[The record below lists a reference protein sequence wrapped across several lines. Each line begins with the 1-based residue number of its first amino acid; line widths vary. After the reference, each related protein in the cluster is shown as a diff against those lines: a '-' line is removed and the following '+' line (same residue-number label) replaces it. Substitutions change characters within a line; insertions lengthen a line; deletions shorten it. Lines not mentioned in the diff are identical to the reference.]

1 MTKVLFVDWRACD
14 YIGDS
19 TAPSDYQGRI
29 ISRIEPN
36 GTASSVFVET
46 NARGE
51 GETSPAGMH
60 VNLSLSEQAGQDR
73 WRLRIGETYQ
83 NSSKNKFQGS
93 DIMPWFKGSLKYVRV
108 NYFVPGDVDR
118 GAASYWVYSS
128 GGASYGEFFPAS
140 LVRSTNGAYLQ
151 APAGCTKIA
160 VCAVY
165 SLASASIVTMVG
177 LWFGAIDLKSTHF
190 APTATYTDYYG
201 GAGWDI
207 DGSGQ
212 TYDYD
217 TSYDY
222 DYGGVLVPKRR
233 LDALGRDIVYSAT
246 QCMFLV
252 SPGVS
257 VTVHAYP
264 VVPNGGAPRL
274 LRNHYVFHGW
284 YRSGA
289 GPDRVVTSPAY
300 IEAYYCSHAL
310 CSAKFDSQDKSR
322 NLVYGASGQLLYDH
336 ATTM

>member
-1 MTKVLFVDWRACD
+1 MTKVLSVDWRA
-14 YIGDS
+14 YLRIGDS

-29 ISRIEPN
+29 ITGIVQN
-36 GTASSVFVET
+36 GTATSVFVKT
-46 NARGE
+46 NAKGE

-60 VNLSLSEQAGQDR
+60 VYASLTEQAGQDR

-108 NYFVPGDVDR
+108 NYFVPGDSDG
-118 GAASYWVYSS
+118 GASSYQAYDS

-151 APAGCTKIA
+151 APAGCTKIV

-177 LWFGAIDLKSTHF
+177 LWFGAIDQKGANF
-190 APTATYTDYYG
+190 APTATYTDYRA
-201 GAGWDI
+201 GAGWDFE
-207 DGSGQ
+207 GTGR
-212 TYDYD
+212 TEDY
-217 TSYDY
+217 TRES
-222 DYGGVLVPKRR
+222 VLVPKRC
-233 LDALGRDIVYSAT
+233 LDAIGRDIGYSAT
-246 QCMFLV
+246 QYMFLV

-284 YRSGA
+284 YGSGA
-289 GPDRVVTSPAY
+289 GPDRVVTPPAY

>member
-1 MTKVLFVDWRACD
+1 MTKVLSVDWRA
-14 YIGDS
+14 YSRINDS
-19 TAPSDYQGRI
+19 TAPFDYQDRVI
-29 ISRIEPN
+29 KTIENN
-36 GTASSVFVET
+36 GTATSVLVKT
-46 NARGE
+46 NAIRE
-51 GETSPAGMH
+51 GETRPAGMH
-60 VNLSLSEQAGQDR
+60 VYAALTEQPGQDC
-73 WRLRIGETYQ
+73 WKLRIGETYQ

-93 DIMPWFKGSLKYVRV
+93 DIMPWFKGRLKYVRV
-108 NYFVPGDVDR
+108 NYFVPGDYAR
-118 GAASYWVYSS
+118 GAYWAYNS

-177 LWFGAIDLKSTHF
+177 LWFGATDQQGTNF
-190 APTATYTDYYG
+190 APTATYTDYRT
-201 GAGWDI
+201 GAGWDL
-207 DGSGQ
+207 DGTGR
-212 TYDYD
+212 TEDY
-217 TSYDY
+217 TRE
-222 DYGGVLVPKRR
+222 GVLVPKRC
-233 LDALGRDIVYSAT
+233 LDAIGRDIGYSAT
-246 QCMFLV
+246 QYMFLV

-257 VTVHAYP
+257 VTVHAYH
-264 VVPNGGAPRL
+264 VSLSGGAPRL

-284 YRSGA
+284 YGSGA
-289 GPDRVVTSPAY
+289 GPDRVVTPPAY

>member
-1 MTKVLFVDWRACD
+1 MTKVLYVDWLAYA

-19 TAPSDYQGRI
+19 TAPFDYQGRI
-29 ISRIEPN
+29 ITGIEQN
-36 GTASSVFVET
+36 GTATSVFVRT

-60 VNLSLSEQAGQDR
+60 VYLSLSEQAGQDR
-73 WRLRIGETYQ
+73 WKLRIGETYQ

-118 GAASYWVYSS
+118 GASGYKAYDT

-177 LWFGAIDLKSTHF
+177 LWFGAIDLKGYRF
-190 APTATYTDYYG
+190 APAATYTDYRG
-201 GAGWDI
+201 GAGWDF
-207 DGSGQ
+207 DGAERIC
-212 TYDYD
+212 DY
-217 TSYDY
+217 TRE
-222 DYGGVLVPKRR
+222 GVLVPKRR
-233 LDALGRDIVYSAT
+233 LDAIGRDIGYSAT
-246 QCMFLV
+246 QYMFLV

-257 VTVHAYP
+257 VTVHAYS
-264 VVPNGGAPRL
+264 VVPGGGAPPRL

-284 YRSGA
+284 YGSGA

>member
-1 MTKVLFVDWRACD
+1 MTKVLSVDWMAYS

-19 TAPSDYQGRI
+19 TAPYDYQGRYI
-29 ISRIEPN
+29 TGIVQN
-36 GTASSVFVET
+36 GTATSVFVRT

-60 VNLSLSEQAGQDR
+60 VNLSLTEQPGQDR

-83 NSSKNKFQGS
+83 NSSKNKFLGS

-108 NYFVPGDVDR
+108 NYFVPGDYDG
-118 GAASYWVYSS
+118 GASSYRAYDS

-165 SLASASIVTMVG
+165 SLASASVVTMVG
-177 LWFGAIDLKSTHF
+177 LWFGAIDLKSMHF
-190 APTATYTDYYG
+190 APSATYTDYRG
-201 GAGWDI
+201 GAGWDFSEN
-207 DGSGQ
+207 GR
-212 TYDYD
+212 TEDY
-217 TSYDY
+217 TRE
-222 DYGGVLVPKRR
+222 GVLVPKRR

-246 QCMFLV
+246 QYMFLV

-257 VTVHAYP
+257 VTVHAYT
-264 VVPNGGAPRL
+264 VVPDGGAPRR

-284 YRSGA
+284 YRSEA
-289 GPDRVVTSPAY
+289 GPDRVVTPPAY

-336 ATTM
+336 ATTT

>member
-1 MTKVLFVDWRACD
+1 MTKVLYVDWRAYTYSD
-14 YIGDS
+14 
-19 TAPSDYQGRI
+19 TADPSDYQGWLI
-29 ISRIEPN
+29 TGVEQN
-36 GTASSVFVET
+36 GAASSVFVKT
-46 NARGE
+46 NAKGE

-60 VNLSLSEQAGQDR
+60 VYLSLSEQPGQDR

-93 DIMPWFKGSLKYVRV
+93 DIMPRFKGRLKYVRV
-108 NYFVPGDVDR
+108 NYFIPGDVDR
-118 GAASYWVYSS
+118 GAASYWAYSS

-177 LWFGAIDLKSTHF
+177 LWFGAIDQKDLNF
-190 APTATYTDYYG
+190 APTATYTDYRG
-201 GAGWDI
+201 GAGWDFEEV
-207 DGSGQ
+207 GR
-212 TYDYD
+212 TEDY
-217 TSYDY
+217 TRE
-222 DYGGVLVPKRR
+222 GVLVPKRR
-233 LDALGRDIVYSAT
+233 LDAIGRDIGYSAT
-246 QCMFLV
+246 QYMFLV

-264 VVPNGGAPRL
+264 VVPDGGAPRL

-284 YRSGA
+284 YGSGA
-289 GPDRVVTSPAY
+289 GPDRVVTPPAY

>member
-1 MTKVLFVDWRACD
+1 MTKVLYVDWRAYS

-19 TAPSDYQGRI
+19 TAPSDYQGRAI
-29 ISRIEPN
+29 TTIEQN
-36 GTASSVFVET
+36 GTANSVFVKT
-46 NARGE
+46 NAKGE

-93 DIMPWFKGSLKYVRV
+93 DIMPWFKGRLKYVRV
-108 NYFVPGDVDR
+108 NYFVPGDFDG
-118 GAASYWVYSS
+118 GASRYQAYDS

-151 APAGCTKIA
+151 APAGCTKIV

-177 LWFGAIDLKSTHF
+177 LWFGAIDQKGANF
-190 APTATYTDYYG
+190 APTATYTDYRA
-201 GAGWDI
+201 GAGWDF
-207 DGSGQ
+207 DGTGR
-212 TYDYD
+212 TKDYIRE
-217 TSYDY
+217 S
-222 DYGGVLVPKRR
+222 VLVPKRR
-233 LDALGRDIVYSAT
+233 LDAIGRDIGYSAT
-246 QCMFLV
+246 QYMFLV

-257 VTVHAYP
+257 VTVHADS
-264 VVPNGGAPRL
+264 VVPGGGAPRL

-284 YRSGA
+284 YGSVA

>member
-1 MTKVLFVDWRACD
+1 MTKVLSVDWRAYT

-19 TAPSDYQGRI
+19 TAPYDYQGRSI
-29 ISRIEPN
+29 TGIVQN
-36 GTASSVFVET
+36 GTATSVFVKT
-46 NARGE
+46 NAKGE

-60 VNLSLSEQAGQDR
+60 VYVSLTEQAGQDR

-93 DIMPWFKGSLKYVRV
+93 DIMQGFKGSLKYVRV
-108 NYFVPGDVDR
+108 NYFVPGDFDG
-118 GAASYWVYSS
+118 GASRYQAYDS

-151 APAGCTKIA
+151 APAGCTKIV

-177 LWFGAIDLKSTHF
+177 LWFGAIDQKGANF
-190 APTATYTDYYG
+190 FPTATYTDYRA
-201 GAGWDI
+201 GAGWDLE
-207 DGSGQ
+207 GTGR
-212 TYDYD
+212 TEDY
-217 TSYDY
+217 THES
-222 DYGGVLVPKRR
+222 VLVPKRR

-246 QCMFLV
+246 QYMFLV

-257 VTVHAYP
+257 VTVHAYS
-264 VVPNGGAPRL
+264 VVPGGGAPRL

-284 YRSGA
+284 YGSGA
-289 GPDRVVTSPAY
+289 GPDRVVTPPAY

>member
-1 MTKVLFVDWRACD
+1 MTKVLSVDWMAYT

-19 TAPSDYQGRI
+19 TAPYDYQGKI
-29 ISRIEPN
+29 ITTIEQN
-36 GTASSVFVET
+36 GTANNVFVKT
-46 NARGE
+46 NAKGE
-51 GETSPAGMH
+51 GETSPAGMR
-60 VNLSLSEQAGQDR
+60 VNLSLSEQPGQDR

-108 NYFVPGDVDR
+108 NYFVPGDFDG
-118 GAASYWVYSS
+118 GASRYRAYDS

-151 APAGCTKIA
+151 APAGCTKIV

-177 LWFGAIDLKSTHF
+177 LWFGAIDQKDADF
-190 APTATYTDYYG
+190 APTATYTDYRW
-201 GAGWDI
+201 GAGWDT
-207 DGSGQ
+207 GG
-212 TYDYD
+212 TGRTEDY
-217 TSYDY
+217 TREC
-222 DYGGVLVPKRR
+222 VLVPKRR

-246 QCMFLV
+246 QYMFLV

-264 VVPNGGAPRL
+264 VVPNGGAPRH

-284 YRSGA
+284 YGSGA

>member
-1 MTKVLFVDWRACD
+1 MTKVLYVDWRAYD

-29 ISRIEPN
+29 ITTVEQN
-36 GTASSVFVET
+36 GTASSVFIKT
-46 NARGE
+46 NAKGE
-51 GETSPAGMH
+51 DETSPAGMH
-60 VNLSLSEQAGQDR
+60 VYASLTEQPGQG
-73 WRLRIGETYQ
+73 WKLRIGETYQ

-93 DIMPWFKGSLKYVRV
+93 DIMPWFKGRLKYVRV
-108 NYFVPGDVDR
+108 NYFVPGDSDG
-118 GAASYWVYSS
+118 GASSYQAYDS

-151 APAGCTKIA
+151 APAGCTKIV

-177 LWFGAIDLKSTHF
+177 LWFGAIDQKGANF
-190 APTATYTDYYG
+190 APTATYTDYRE
-201 GAGWDI
+201 GAGWDFE
-207 DGSGQ
+207 GTGR
-212 TYDYD
+212 TEDY
-217 TSYDY
+217 TRE
-222 DYGGVLVPKRR
+222 GVLVPKRR

-257 VTVHAYP
+257 VTVHAHT
-264 VVPNGGAPRL
+264 VVPDGGAPRH

-284 YRSGA
+284 YGSGA
-289 GPDRVVTSPAY
+289 GPDRVVTPPAY

>member
-1 MTKVLFVDWRACD
+1 MTKVLSVDWRA
-14 YIGDS
+14 YSRIGDS
-19 TAPSDYQGRI
+19 TAPYDYQGRI
-29 ISRIEPN
+29 ITGIEQN
-36 GTASSVFVET
+36 GTATSVFVRT

-60 VNLSLSEQAGQDR
+60 VYASLTEQPGQDC

-93 DIMPWFKGSLKYVRV
+93 DIMPWFKGRLKYVRV
-108 NYFVPGDVDR
+108 NYFVPGDYDGGPGR
-118 GAASYWVYSS
+118 YQAYDSA
-128 GGASYGEFFPAS
+128 GASYGEFFPAS

-151 APAGCTKIA
+151 APAGCTKIV

-177 LWFGAIDLKSTHF
+177 LWFGAIDQKGINF
-190 APTATYTDYYG
+190 APTARYTDYRG
-201 GAGWDI
+201 GAGWDFEET
-207 DGSGQ
+207 GRTQ
-212 TYDYD
+212 DYIRE
-217 TSYDY
+217 S
-222 DYGGVLVPKRR
+222 VLVPKRC
-233 LDALGRDIVYSAT
+233 LDAIGRDIGYSAT
-246 QCMFLV
+246 QYMFLV

-257 VTVHAYP
+257 VTVHADS
-264 VVPNGGAPRL
+264 VVPGIGAPRL
-274 LRNHYVFHGW
+274 LWNQYVFHGW
-284 YRSGA
+284 YGSGA
-289 GPDRVVTSPAY
+289 GPDRVVTPPAY